1 MVKTENKKFR
11 KISKVTDYA
20 ALTRNIFELNSYNC
34 LRFINVSLFS
44 LSFCRHFQNRKEF
57 SSGVPHKP
65 GVEEISG
72 VTTLADYQT
81 QEKTDKYI
89 EEMKGYGL
97 TVDEIFL
104 KLQNEETDFAVRNF
118 LKIIT

>member
-1 MVKTENKKFR
+1 M
-11 KISKVTDYA
+11 S
-20 ALTRNIFELNSYNC
+20 S
-34 LRFINVSLFS
+34 
-44 LSFCRHFQNRKEF
+44 CRHFQNRKEF
-57 SSGVPHKP
+57 SSGVSHKP

-89 EEMKGYGL
+89 EEMKSYGL

-104 KLQNEETDFAVRNF
+104 KLQNEETDIAVRN
-118 LKIIT
+118 LKKIILQCLGAV